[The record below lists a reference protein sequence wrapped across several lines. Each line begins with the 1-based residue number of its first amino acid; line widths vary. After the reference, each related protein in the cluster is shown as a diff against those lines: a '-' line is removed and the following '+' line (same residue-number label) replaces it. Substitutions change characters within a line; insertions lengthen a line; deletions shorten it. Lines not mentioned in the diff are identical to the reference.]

1 MQRHQLE
8 RILKQMLDK
17 KITISEAAKQLSL
30 ESHVLR
36 YWEMELG
43 LQISRNNQG
52 HRFYTG
58 DDIAVLRDI
67 KDLKEQGFQLKAI
80 KMILPDIHNVRQM
93 PPQRLYEL
101 REELNERVQSEE
113 APESTKVHTAQ
124 VMRNIS
130 ESSSQYRNDAEE
142 KLRHFEAMMR
152 KMIRAT
158 VAEMENESE
167 DRIYE
172 RITTKLLK
180 EMDYLTRQREELHEK
195 QVALLKEILAEV
207 RHELPETATTQE
219 TSLLQSKKKQKEKK
233 GRKKNLPFAKK
244 K

>member
-1 MQRHQLE
+1 
-8 RILKQMLDK
+8 MLDK

-43 LQISRNNQG
+43 LQIARNNQG
-52 HRFYTG
+52 HRFYTS
-58 DDIAVLRDI
+58 DDIALLRDI

-93 PPQRLYEL
+93 NPQRLYEL

-113 APESTKVHTAQ
+113 NSEGTKAHTAQ
-124 VMRNIS
+124 VMPLHPRTGTEIRNIS
-130 ESSSQYRNDAEE
+130 ETSSQYRNDAEE

-158 VAEMENESE
+158 VAEMEHESE
-167 DRIYE
+167 ERIYE
-172 RITTKLLK
+172 RITTKLFK

-207 RHELPETATTQE
+207 RHELPETATTQD
-219 TSLLQSKKKQKEKK
+219 TPILQSKKKQKERK

>member
-1 MQRHQLE
+1 
-8 RILKQMLDK
+8 MLDK

-58 DDIAVLRDI
+58 DDIALLRDI

-93 PPQRLYEL
+93 NPQRLYEL

-113 APESTKVHTAQ
+113 TMQNTKSHTAQ
-124 VMRNIS
+124 VMPLHPRSGTEIRNLG
-130 ESSSQYRNDAEE
+130 EGSSQYRNDAED

-158 VAEMENESE
+158 VAEMEHESE
-167 DRIYE
+167 ERIYE

-207 RHELPETATTQE
+207 RHSGNTGPAIQKEAEGKKR
-219 TSLLQSKKKQKEKK
+219 KKKEFTICEEEIICYTR
-233 GRKKNLPFAKK
+233 G
-244 K
+244 